1 MFIFAKTFI
10 NTNNEGLDG
19 IHPRCLKE
27 LRGAFGTSFFLILM
41 LFPQLTNYRMD
52 RCNTT
57 AHMYLKGRNPFLC
70 TLSFIKTVLG
80 VAERILNGSMRK
92 SECDYIFF
100 QPLTSAAK
108 ETGTLKGLKRAEKYN
123 LAQTNNRHITGHQER
138 RMWKQ
143 DRVNW
148 TLMDIFRLS
157 FV

>member
-1 MFIFAKTFI
+1 
-10 NTNNEGLDG
+10 
-19 IHPRCLKE
+19 
-27 LRGAFGTSFFLILM
+27 
-41 LFPQLTNYRMD
+41 
-52 RCNTT
+52 
-57 AHMYLKGRNPFLC
+57 
-70 TLSFIKTVLG
+70 
-80 VAERILNGSMRK
+80 MRK